1 MWNNAAAMKATLSAD
16 RVPDLA
22 GIDVLTVLEALSDP
36 VRLDIVRQLAT
47 CPEAAGVTCGNLEIP
62 VSKSTGSH
70 HLKILARAGLTL
82 EREAGTSKYIRLRRD
97 ELDERFPGLLQSVL
111 GAKPAGA

>member
-1 MWNNAAAMKATLSAD
+1 MKTTDAPD

-22 GIDVLTVLEALSDP
+22 GVDVLTVLEALSDP
-36 VRLDIVRQLAT
+36 VRLDIVRQLAV
-47 CPEAAGVTCGNLEIP
+47 CPEAAGVTCGKLELP

-82 EREAGTSKYIRLRRD
+82 EREVGTSKYIRLRRD
-97 ELDERFPGLLQSVL
+97 ELDERFPGLLASVL
-111 GAKPAGA
+111 GATPAGA

>member
-1 MWNNAAAMKATLSAD
+1 MKTAEALN

-22 GIDVLTVLEALSDP
+22 GVDVLTVLEALSDP
-36 VRLDIVRQLAT
+36 VRLDIVRQLAV
-47 CPEAAGVTCGNLEIP
+47 CPEASGVTCGKLELP

-97 ELDERFPGLLQSVL
+97 ELEDRFPGLLESVL
-111 GAKPAGA
+111 AASPAAV